1 MYLTCLHEKFKCL
14 RPLKFDLLFYGRK
27 QTNYTVG
34 RLGKKVIDIVS
45 MNCEFE
51 VLWIHSGSWFY
62 SVVLMLSFHS
72 HVPIFAIQ
80 VQIKTDFYLWA
91 WPSVWDHSFR
101 TFSKFSEKLT
111 FLTYV
116 RVSSGRKCQFF
127 QKFCERT
134 NWIISIVTLTK

>member
-1 MYLTCLHEKFKCL
+1 MSKATQIWFVVL
-14 RPLKFDLLFYGRK
+14 RAKADKLYGRP
-27 QTNYTVG
+27 V
-34 RLGKKVIDIVS
+34 GKKSHWHCIY
-45 MNCEFE
+45 E
-51 VLWIHSGSWFY
+51 LWIWSTLNSFWQLFY

-72 HVPIFAIQ
+72 HVPIFANQ

-91 WPSVWDHSFR
+91 LPSVWDHSFR

-127 QKFCERT
+127 KNFANVLIE
-134 NWIISIVTLTK
+134 SSLS